1 MTTGLEKVLEHDV
14 HELNEQLYASYA
26 RIIELNNEIKRL
38 ERTIELQNSLIQKLS
53 AGYNVK

>member
-1 MTTGLEKVLEHDV
+1 
-14 HELNEQLYASYA
+14 
-26 RIIELNNEIKRL
+26 LNNEIKRL

>member
-1 MTTGLEKVLEHDV
+1 VTAGLEKVLEQDV